1 MTTIIENEGRTL
13 QNLMQQVLDQEAR
26 QADFIAPTNQAQ
38 FRTIGE
44 NEGRKSE
51 IVLEGYKGEP
61 TKHLAVNGVAFD
73 QIASHANID
82 VRTARRLRDNYTE
95 NWDQL
100 VNAIW
105 QKEPANRMIRSHMF
119 SDTHGSAR
127 AWLSD
132 KFKTYDNSDLLQS
145 VLPELMESDANWKI
159 VNADITD
166 RRMYARFK
174 SETITGEGANVGD
187 IMALGLGISNSE
199 TGHGSVQVFQINW
212 TLACLNGMQ
221 TENRHRKSH
230 ITTARGDSETW
241 GLLSDEAKDLDN
253 RALSAK
259 MRDITRA
266 YASRESFDEVLEKM
280 KQAASDV
287 IEGTYTQGAVD
298 QLGQVLRIPKKQTSN
313 ILEGLINT
321 IGQSG
326 YENDKPISR
335 ATLLNAV
342 TAAAHNAPA
351 DQVDDWQKLGGDVLN
366 MTRANWQA
374 VSKASLQAA

>member
-1 MTTIIENEGRTL
+1 MSHVIENEGHTL
-13 QNLMQQVLDQEAR
+13 QNLLLKVKNQQEQ

-44 NEGRKSE
+44 NEGLKSE

-61 TKHLAVNGVAFD
+61 TKHLTLNGVAFD

-82 VRTARRLRDNYTE
+82 VRTARRLRGNYTE
-95 NWDQL
+95 ILDQL
-100 VNAIW
+100 INAIW
-105 QKEPANRMIRSHMF
+105 QKEPANRMIRSHMV

-145 VLPELMESDANWKI
+145 VIPELMESGANWKI

-187 IMALGLGISNSE
+187 LMALGLGISNSE

-230 ITTARGDSETW
+230 ITTARGDAETW

-321 IGQSG
+321 VGQSG

-342 TAAAHNAPA
+342 TAAAHDAPA